1 MTDWSKFRAVLSATA
16 AIWLVAGADAVCAAD
31 EVSWRAYA
39 DCAAAYRANWKDRL
53 SDPTRT
59 AEMRDSILA
68 QSEDYETAAARLYRM
83 QTGVD
88 SGKAKAAVHDY
99 VEVNLPRFVSLDKRD
114 ALNSFLDKCPQP
126 NDAETP

>member
-1 MTDWSKFRAVLSATA
+1 MTDRSKFRAALSAA
-16 AIWLVAGADAVCAAD
+16 AATWLVAGAHTGCAAD

-68 QSEDYETAAARLYRM
+68 QSKDYETAAARRYRM
-83 QTGVD
+83 QTGAESD
-88 SGKAKAAVHDY
+88 KAKAAVHDY
-99 VEVNLPRFVSLDKRD
+99 VEANLPRFVSLDKRD
-114 ALNSFLDKCPQP
+114 ALNSFLDKCPQA
-126 NDAETP
+126 DDSETP